1 MRFSEYF
8 SHHLLFNESSFFYTD
23 DCYLCAPTC
32 CASLL
37 SAAMI
42 DHGMDTDGL
51 FCAVVE
57 EVLRSFTS
65 QKYHTVKKILC

>member
-1 MRFSEYF
+1 MMC
-8 SHHLLFNESSFFYTD
+8 FNEGFSCFLFLNESFYANK
-23 DCYLCAPTC
+23 CCLCAAAC

-51 FCAVVE
+51 LCAVE
-57 EVLRSFTS
+57 AEVFRSF
-65 QKYHTVKKILC
+65 I